1 MEFANVTISS
11 DDYSKVISVSI
22 ADQNV
27 ELLSSE
33 FISGSV
39 GYDAVQNIDSR
50 IIGKTKDTNG
60 NLYLSQNHSTD
71 TFIRNTDVWC
81 NDIDLTCISPS
92 NSNRN
97 NLKAGTLITPRHIIN
112 HSHYEYG
119 VGKSIFC
126 ISRW

>member
-1 MEFANVTISS
+1 MA
-11 DDYSKVISVSI
+11 
-22 ADQNV
+22 NV

-60 NLYLSQNHSTD
+60 NLCYLRIIQLIHLYVIQMCGVTIL
-71 TFIRNTDVWC
+71 T
-81 NDIDLTCISPS
+81 TCISPS

-97 NLKAGTLITPRHIIN
+97 NLKAGTLI
-112 HSHYEYG
+112 
-119 VGKSIFC
+119 F
-126 ISRW
+126 